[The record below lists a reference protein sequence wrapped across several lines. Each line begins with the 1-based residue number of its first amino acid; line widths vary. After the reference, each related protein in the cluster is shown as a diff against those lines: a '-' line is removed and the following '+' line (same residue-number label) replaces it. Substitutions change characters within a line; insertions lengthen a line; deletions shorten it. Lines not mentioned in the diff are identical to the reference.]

1 MVDRRV
7 AIDLDTICQP
17 LSRPTRRVQIED
29 LATGPASVTEL
40 AESRDICLAAVSKH
54 LQVLENAGL
63 IEVEQDGRVRQCQ
76 LEATP
81 LSVAFGWLT
90 QYRVFWDDR
99 LDALADHLENEG
111 Q

>member
-1 MVDRRV
+1 MVDQR
-7 AIDLDTICQP
+7 AAADLDAIFQA
-17 LSRPTRRVQIED
+17 LSHPTRRALIED

-40 AESRDICLAAVSKH
+40 AEPHDISLAAVSKH
-54 LQVLENAGL
+54 LQVLEDAGL

-76 LEATP
+76 LEAEP

-99 LDALADHLENEG
+99 LDALGDHLENEG